1 MDARGLH
8 FIAPKRVACQLG
20 HRSVYAETRQ
30 MTGKKNGAPVKKV
43 SRFKL
48 SAGLWKNKNADE
60 VFVRINSA

>member
-1 MDARGLH
+1 
-8 FIAPKRVACQLG
+8 
-20 HRSVYAETRQ
+20 

-60 VFVRINSA
+60 KFRPHPFGMK

>member
-1 MDARGLH
+1 
-8 FIAPKRVACQLG
+8 
-20 HRSVYAETRQ
+20 
-30 MTGKKNGAPVKKV
+30 MTGKKNGAQVKKV